1 MELEM
6 ITFEMAEK
14 ANDYIRDEAK
24 NYAKWVATRENLDE
38 HLKVIEATLMNQVDG
53 AEHVKK
59 AYARSHH
66 QYLTNI
72 EGRKSAR
79 EEEIKLRW
87 ELTAAQ
93 AKIDMWRSYNK
104 THSMGA

>member
-1 MELEM
+1 M

-14 ANDYIRDEAK
+14 ANDFIRDEAC
-24 NYAKWVATRENLDE
+24 NYAEAVANREYLDE
-38 HLKVIEATLMNQVDG
+38 YLKIIEASLMNKVDG
-53 AEHVKK
+53 AEHIKK
-59 AYARSHH
+59 AFARSHND
-66 QYLTNI
+66 YRTNI
-72 EGRKSAR
+72 EGRRAAR

-87 ELTAAQ
+87 QLTAAQ

>member
-1 MELEM
+1 M

-14 ANDYIRDEAK
+14 ANDFIRDEASH
-24 NYAKWVATRENLDE
+24 YAEHVANREYLDE
-38 HLKVIEATLMNQVDG
+38 HLKIIEASLMNRVEG

-59 AYARSHH
+59 AFARSHED
-66 QYLTNI
+66 YKTNVK
-72 EGRKSAR
+72 GRKIAR

-87 ELTAAQ
+87 QLVAAQ